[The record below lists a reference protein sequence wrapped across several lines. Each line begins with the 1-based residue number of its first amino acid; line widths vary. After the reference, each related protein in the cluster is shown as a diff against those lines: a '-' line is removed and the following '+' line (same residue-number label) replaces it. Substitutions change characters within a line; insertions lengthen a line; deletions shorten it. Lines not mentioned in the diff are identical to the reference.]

1 MSTNLMKILSQLE
14 LKQFKSHIVSN
25 LNSLMEDE
33 EPQISLNLSDEIVFE
48 KEHSESELMTVA
60 FNSNEESF

>member
-1 MSTNLMKILSQLE
+1 MKILSQLE
-14 LKQFKSHIVSN
+14 LKQFKSHIISN